1 MKSRDAV
8 ISIAQYL
15 NRFTLIVGEV
25 NTGKTT
31 LTQRILDRYCRRVAG
46 RAAVVD
52 LAPVIPPLDAGANRS
67 GIGGTLTV
75 SQPDRVR
82 YFHCAVHAPRL
93 SGKSEREMLIL
104 ADQNAKRI
112 ESLFEQA
119 FSEQIDALF
128 INDCSLYLHAGRVEK
143 LITWIESTETV
154 IVNGYYGTALGE
166 GALSARERENMEH
179 LMSRCDQVIHLKG
192 GKQ

>member
-1 MKSRDAV
+1 MKSHEAL

-31 LTQRILDRYCRRVAG
+31 LTQRILDSYCQHAEG

-52 LAPVIPPLDAGANRS
+52 LAPVIPASHAKGDRS
-67 GIGGTLTV
+67 GIGGILTV
-75 SQPDRVR
+75 SQSDRVR

-93 SGKSEREMLIL
+93 SGKSEQEMLIL
-104 ADQNAKRI
+104 ADQNANRI

-119 FSEQIDALF
+119 VTEQIDALF
-128 INDCSLYLHAGRVEK
+128 INDCSLYLHAGKIEK
-143 LITWIESTETV
+143 LITWIRKAGTAV
-154 IVNGYYGTALGE
+154 VNGYYGGALGP

-179 LMSRCDQVIHLKG
+179 LMDCCDQVIHLKG